1 MVEGKGFD
9 LLPFRFH
16 TMLRLAGVQNRAES
30 GNIGPQWSPAPPQN
44 SRARRLRQVDLG
56 GRTGFPGTP
65 SLDLSG
71 GPLGILAA
79 AAVFITALAVPLD
92 DPALVVALMLARADD
107 PRRRRLS
114 S

>member
-1 MVEGKGFD
+1 
-9 LLPFRFH
+9 
-16 TMLRLAGVQNRAES
+16 MLRLAGVQNRAES

-44 SRARRLRQVDLG
+44 PRARRLRQVDLG

-79 AAVFITALAVPLD
+79 AAVFVTALAVPLD
-92 DPALVVALMLARADD
+92 DPALVVALMLAVRGGRMTLDADADRADD
-107 PRRRRLS
+107 RRQGQPR
-114 S
+114 